1 MLVVEDNANLA
12 FGLTR
17 SLESEGYEVEAA
29 EDGSRGFELARST
42 NPDLVVLDLMLPGMD
57 GYTILKKLRAE
68 GKDVP
73 VLILTA
79 RGEEADKVFGF
90 RLGADDY
97 VTKPFSLSELLARV
111 QAILR
116 RAKGGDRRDG
126 EAVEEFGD
134 VSINTLARSVKRGES
149 EVALTPKEFDL
160 LLALVRRRGA
170 VASRLEL
177 LKEVWGHQAEVM
189 TRTVDI
195 QGPITGDG
203 AKLRG
208 FEIAYQQFFDK
219 LPEPWNGLGLQT
231 NFTYVD
237 NQGITNSN
245 LSSVSGGGATQQD
258 GLITFTDLP
267 LEGYSKSSYNVVL
280 MFEQPKY
287 SARVAWNWRD
297 DYLISQSDC
306 CIKLP
311 IWQNAYGQLDAS
323 VHYKP
328 SSSWDIFL
336 DAQNLLQAETV
347 LKQQV
352 NNAGLLLPRSW
363 FTNDLRLQLG
373 VRYRIQ

>member
-29 EDGSRGFELARST
+29 EDGVRGLEMARTT

-116 RAKGGDRRDG
+116 RAKSGERRDG

-134 VSINTLARSVKRGES
+134 VSINTLARSVKKGET
-149 EVALTPKEFDL
+149 EVPLTPKEFDL

-170 VASRLEL
+170 VVSRLEL

-195 QGPITGDG
+195 HI
-203 AKLRG
+203 AELRRKLEDDPSTPRH
-208 FEIAYQQFFDK
+208 ILTVWKA
-219 LPEPWNGLGLQT
+219 
-231 NFTYVD
+231 
-237 NQGITNSN
+237 
-245 LSSVSGGGATQQD
+245 
-258 GLITFTDLP
+258 
-267 LEGYSKSSYNVVL
+267 GY
-280 MFEQPKY
+280 
-287 SARVAWNWRD
+287 
-297 DYLISQSDC
+297 
-306 CIKLP
+306 
-311 IWQNAYGQLDAS
+311 
-323 VHYKP
+323 
-328 SSSWDIFL
+328 
-336 DAQNLLQAETV
+336 
-347 LKQQV
+347 
-352 NNAGLLLPRSW
+352 
-363 FTNDLRLQLG
+363 RLQ
-373 VRYRIQ
+373 I

>member
-1 MLVVEDNANLA
+1 MTRVLVVEDNANLA

-29 EDGSRGFELARST
+29 EDGVRGLEMARTT

-97 VTKPFSLSELLARV
+97 VTKPFSLPELLARV

-116 RAKGGDRRDG
+116 RAKSGEKRDG

-134 VSINTLARSVKRGES
+134 VSINTLARSVKKRAT
-149 EVALTPKEFDL
+149 EVPLTPKEFDL

-195 QGPITGDG
+195 HI
-203 AKLRG
+203 AELRRKL
-208 FEIAYQQFFDK
+208 EDDPSTPHHILTVWKA
-219 LPEPWNGLGLQT
+219 
-231 NFTYVD
+231 
-237 NQGITNSN
+237 
-245 LSSVSGGGATQQD
+245 
-258 GLITFTDLP
+258 
-267 LEGYSKSSYNVVL
+267 GY
-280 MFEQPKY
+280 
-287 SARVAWNWRD
+287 R
-297 DYLISQSDC
+297 
-306 CIKLP
+306 
-311 IWQNAYGQLDAS
+311 
-323 VHYKP
+323 
-328 SSSWDIFL
+328 
-336 DAQNLLQAETV
+336 LQA
-347 LKQQV
+347 
-352 NNAGLLLPRSW
+352 
-363 FTNDLRLQLG
+363 
-373 VRYRIQ
+373 

>member
-1 MLVVEDNANLA
+1 MTKVLVVEDNANLA

-29 EDGSRGFELARST
+29 EDGVRGFELARST

-116 RAKGGDRRDG
+116 RAKGTERRDG

-134 VSINTLARSVKRGES
+134 VSINTLARSVKRADT

-160 LLALVRRRGA
+160 LLALIRRRGA

-195 QGPITGDG
+195 HI
-203 AKLRG
+203 AELRRKLEHDPSTPRH
-208 FEIAYQQFFDK
+208 ILTVWKA
-219 LPEPWNGLGLQT
+219 
-231 NFTYVD
+231 
-237 NQGITNSN
+237 
-245 LSSVSGGGATQQD
+245 
-258 GLITFTDLP
+258 
-267 LEGYSKSSYNVVL
+267 GY
-280 MFEQPKY
+280 
-287 SARVAWNWRD
+287 
-297 DYLISQSDC
+297 
-306 CIKLP
+306 
-311 IWQNAYGQLDAS
+311 
-323 VHYKP
+323 
-328 SSSWDIFL
+328 
-336 DAQNLLQAETV
+336 
-347 LKQQV
+347 
-352 NNAGLLLPRSW
+352 
-363 FTNDLRLQLG
+363 RLQ
-373 VRYRIQ
+373 V

>member
-1 MLVVEDNANLA
+1 MTRVLVVEDNANLA

-29 EDGSRGFELARST
+29 EDGLRGLEMARTT

-116 RAKGGDRRDG
+116 RAKGGERRDG

-134 VSINTLARSVKRGES
+134 VSINTLARSVRKGEN
-149 EVALTPKEFDL
+149 EIALTPKEFDL
-160 LLALVRRRGA
+160 LLALIRRRGA

-195 QGPITGDG
+195 HI
-203 AKLRG
+203 AELRRKL
-208 FEIAYQQFFDK
+208 ED
-219 LPEPWNGLGLQT
+219 
-231 NFTYVD
+231 
-237 NQGITNSN
+237 
-245 LSSVSGGGATQQD
+245 
-258 GLITFTDLP
+258 
-267 LEGYSKSSYNVVL
+267 
-280 MFEQPKY
+280 
-287 SARVAWNWRD
+287 
-297 DYLISQSDC
+297 
-306 CIKLP
+306 
-311 IWQNAYGQLDAS
+311 DAS
-323 VHYKP
+323 TPKHILTVWKAGYR
-328 SSSWDIFL
+328 
-336 DAQNLLQAETV
+336 LQA
-347 LKQQV
+347 
-352 NNAGLLLPRSW
+352 
-363 FTNDLRLQLG
+363 
-373 VRYRIQ
+373 

>member
-1 MLVVEDNANLA
+1 MTKVLVVEDNANLA

-29 EDGSRGFELARST
+29 EDGIRGFDLARTT

-116 RAKGGDRRDG
+116 RAKSGDRRDG

-134 VSINTLARSVKRGES
+134 VSINTLARSVKKAEN
-149 EVALTPKEFDL
+149 EIALTPKEFDL
-160 LLALVRRRGA
+160 LLALIRRRGA
-170 VASRLEL
+170 VVSRLEL

-195 QGPITGDG
+195 HI
-203 AKLRG
+203 AELRRKL
-208 FEIAYQQFFDK
+208 ED
-219 LPEPWNGLGLQT
+219 
-231 NFTYVD
+231 
-237 NQGITNSN
+237 
-245 LSSVSGGGATQQD
+245 
-258 GLITFTDLP
+258 
-267 LEGYSKSSYNVVL
+267 
-280 MFEQPKY
+280 
-287 SARVAWNWRD
+287 
-297 DYLISQSDC
+297 
-306 CIKLP
+306 
-311 IWQNAYGQLDAS
+311 DAS
-323 VHYKP
+323 TPRHILTVWKAGYR
-328 SSSWDIFL
+328 
-336 DAQNLLQAETV
+336 LQA
-347 LKQQV
+347 
-352 NNAGLLLPRSW
+352 
-363 FTNDLRLQLG
+363 
-373 VRYRIQ
+373 